1 MPVCD
6 LRRGLGHRDAALR
19 DELHRVVLAQDAGG
33 SRRGEL
39 ADRVAGHARELVP
52 APAVDD
58 RGEAQ
63 QRGRDDQGLGDR
75 GIPDR
80 VGVADR
86 AVRAQ
91 IDPGCVGESAEM
103 LGEPGFG
110 EPGVE
115 ESGGLRALSGRD
127 DDDSHGF
134 HPALCR
140 AARRT
145 VPTKYRERWR
155 VPQGGRTA
163 T

>member
-1 MPVCD
+1 MAASAIAMPRWVTSFIASFS
-6 LRRGLGHRDAALR
+6 LRMPAAPAAASSPTEWPATPAIL
-19 DELHRVVLAQDAGG
+19 
-33 SRRGEL
+33 SRRPPS
-39 ADRVAGHARELVP
+39 V
-52 APAVDD
+52 D

-80 VGVADR
+80 VGVADG
-86 AVRAQ
+86 AVGAQ
-91 IDPGCVGESAEM
+91 IDPGCVGEGIEM

-140 AARRT
+140 AAT
-145 VPTKYRERWR
+145 SNEAHERIR
-155 VPQGGRTA
+155 KTLADVYISVVE
-163 T
+163 